1 MEWVLLERND
11 LQPVLVLDTQ
21 RRVTLPELADGGD
34 EAPLSTQADS
44 LPVKQ
49 LAAYDTGFAAL
60 LEDGSVWVNGD
71 ERFPNCLGG
80 SSDS

>member
-1 MEWVLLERND
+1 MEWFTC
-11 LQPVLVLDTQ
+11 VLDTQ
-21 RRVTLPELADGGD
+21 RRVTLSELIDDDASNAHRG
-34 EAPLSTQADS
+34 QACG

-60 LEDGSVWVNGD
+60 LDDGSVWVNGD

-80 SSDS
+80 SSDQ